1 MLEPALPAYLSI
13 PYVSKPGQRGGT
25 LIAEGVWDLEAHH
38 RRLSSPDGYRPE
50 WCPRCH
56 GGLEGH
62 GLRWRKLRDQP
73 ESAGAEIRRYRCPEC
88 RAVWQVLPAFIAR
101 HLQRSWG
108 AIQSRLVAAG
118 VLEGTGAEWRVR
130 SKPTTL
136 MRWLQRL
143 LSNAVVLT
151 QALVDGGGEVA
162 TVVQGL
168 GSWCNRLELIEGL
181 SQAQVLSSH
190 RKVGELAC
198 FIQRLV
204 PGVRVM

>member
-1 MLEPALPAYLSI
+1 M
-13 PYVSKPGQRGGT
+13 
-25 LIAEGVWDLEAHH
+25 
-38 RRLSSPDGYRPE
+38 
-50 WCPRCH
+50 
-56 GGLEGH
+56 
-62 GLRWRKLRDQP
+62 
-73 ESAGAEIRRYRCPEC
+73 
-88 RAVWQVLPAFIAR
+88 WQVLPAFIAR

-118 VLEGTGAEWRVR
+118 VLEGTGAEWRVK

-143 LSNAVVLT
+143 LSSAVVLS
-151 QALVDGGGEVA
+151 QVLVDGGGEVA

-181 SQAQVLSSH
+181 SQAQVLSSQ
-190 RKVGELAC
+190 RKLGELAC
-198 FIQRLV
+198 FIHRLV